1 MTVTP
6 WATTVHRIRRIGELH
21 TFFMTM
27 PKLTS
32 LPDFEKPIVHETALA
47 KSMVFSDIDIQS
59 RMSTARP
66 DELQFEYTR
75 LMMGVLLFQP
85 QPQRILMVGLGGGSL
100 AKFCYKHLPAA
111 HITVVEINPHV
122 IALRHHFC
130 IPDDDVRFQVV
141 QMDAADFMAQTE
153 QTFDVVFVDGFDQHG
168 MPEQLCSPQFYADCR
183 RVLHQGGVA
192 VANLHRFH
200 AYRDVYVD
208 RIDAAFGH
216 QLCIVNAPGTTNCV
230 VFAMHGVL
238 KKQSFTFSKHK
249 PAHLSDEAWT
259 QISPSVAR
267 VFLEIQKAT
276 HDA

>member
-1 MTVTP
+1 MSDPISTD
-6 WATTVHRIRRIGELH
+6 G
-21 TFFMTM
+21 
-27 PKLTS
+27 
-32 LPDFEKPIVHETALA
+32 FERPIVHETALA
-47 KSMVFSDIDIQS
+47 KTMVFSDVDIQS

-85 QPQRILMVGLGGGSL
+85 QPQRMLMIGLGGGSL
-100 AKFCYKHLPAA
+100 AKFGYKELPHT

-122 IALRHHFC
+122 IALRQSFC
-130 IPDDDVRFQVV
+130 IPDDDARFQVV
-141 QMDAADFMAQTE
+141 QMDAAHFMAQTE

-183 RVLHQGGVA
+183 RVLNAGGVA

-208 RIDAAFGH
+208 RIEAAFNQ

-230 VFAMHGVL
+230 VFAMNGVF
-238 KKQSFTFSKHK
+238 KDQSFTFSKHK
-249 PAHLSDEAWT
+249 PAHLSDEAWQ
-259 QISPSVAR
+259 QIAPSVAR
-267 VFLEIQKAT
+267 VFLAMHQET
-276 HDA
+276 

>member
-1 MTVTP
+1 MSDFTP
-6 WATTVHRIRRIGELH
+6 TDG
-21 TFFMTM
+21 
-27 PKLTS
+27 
-32 LPDFEKPIVHETALA
+32 FEQPIVHETVLS

-75 LMMGVLLFQP
+75 LMMGVLLFQS

-100 AKFCYKHLPAA
+100 AKFCYKHLPQA

-122 IALRHHFC
+122 IALRQSFC
-130 IPDDDVRFQVV
+130 IPDDDARFQVV
-141 QMDAADFMAQTE
+141 QMDAAHFMAQTE

-168 MPEQLCSPQFYADCR
+168 MPEQLCSTQFYSDCR
-183 RVLHQGGVA
+183 RVLHAGGMV
-192 VANLHRFH
+192 VVNLHRFH

-208 RIDAAFGH
+208 RIDAAFDH

-230 VFAMHGVL
+230 VFAMHGVF
-238 KKQSFTFSKHK
+238 KNQSFTFSKHK

-267 VFLEIQKAT
+267 VFLEMHKTANN
-276 HDA
+276 